1 MDGLPAQVTR
11 YDGGRGAGG
20 CTGTGGCG
28 TGWMPASKSIS
39 LMSSMM
45 TGSAWAPGRSPTTS
59 RIGRPCWATRLSGT
73 PGVVI
78 DQPGAIA
85 RLALAVA
92 ARQGTPVA
100 HVPGLVLRR
109 AADVL
114 LAMLRTGQP
123 YQCARPAPC
132 PARAA

>member
-1 MDGLPAQVTR
+1 
-11 YDGGRGAGG
+11 
-20 CTGTGGCG
+20 
-28 TGWMPASKSIS
+28 
-39 LMSSMM
+39 MSSMV

-59 RIGRPCWATRLSGT
+59 RIWRPCRTARLSGT

-92 ARQGTPVA
+92 ARRGTPVA
-100 HVPGLVLRR
+100 YVPGPVMRR
-109 AADVL
+109 AADDI

-123 YQCARPAPC
+123 YQRARPAPG
-132 PARAA
+132 PAQAA